1 MSELL
6 LFLLLALMV
15 GDAHAR
21 KKFPWPGESQKPK
34 PAPLPPATPAEP
46 ETLPA
51 STPASIPRT
60 TPPWPAPSPPFPA
73 SWEPDTPV
81 GPGVASRAAALL
93 STLWQ
98 YGAGTAKQETTQG
111 RPIVYRATA
120 MGQKKGVVAYRLK
133 ARAATPT
140 GTTPAGATIALRT
153 LRQGMRGD
161 DVRTLQTRL
170 GIGVDGIFGGGTRA
184 AVIAY
189 QRANG
194 LNPDGVVGKNT
205 WASLMGGARA

>member
-1 MSELL
+1 
-6 LFLLLALMV
+6 V
-15 GDAHAR
+15 
-21 KKFPWPGESQKPK
+21 
-34 PAPLPPATPAEP
+34 
-46 ETLPA
+46 
-51 STPASIPRT
+51 
-60 TPPWPAPSPPFPA
+60 
-73 SWEPDTPV
+73 
-81 GPGVASRAAALL
+81 
-93 STLWQ
+93 
-98 YGAGTAKQETTQG
+98 
-111 RPIVYRATA
+111 VYRATA

-133 ARAATPT
+133 AGAATPT

-170 GIGVDGIFGGGTRA
+170 GIGVDGIFGSGTKT

-194 LNPDGVVGKNT
+194 LDPDGVVGKNT